1 MVTAIISR
9 RKPVMN
15 RHILS
20 VSVVSAFAVCVLVLS
35 SCAHAPS
42 VRTPHTS
49 TTAQGT
55 ATRAGSF
62 PINGIEAILDSTG
75 LAEYAG
81 EDDTVV
87 ESETDVEGIFR
98 SAQERYEKAYECI
111 ASARAQIDTALG
123 LLDEIRDTEDS
134 TALTQRDE
142 MILEF
147 SHLMR
152 QLGFVEQRGTVSMNG
167 EIPLQ
172 MNQFVER
179 EIRSFQTVER
189 SWFLGAYRRSG
200 VYLPYIKARMREAGL
215 PEQLAW
221 LAFIESGYSP
231 RALSPAR
238 ALGLWQFI
246 PSTGYRYGMT
256 RDRWIDH
263 RMDFER
269 STTAA
274 IAYLRD
280 LHAMFGDWNAAL
292 AAYNCGEG
300 RVLRTINSQANQY
313 MDDFWD
319 LYVRLP
325 QETARYVPRFHA
337 VMAIMQDPLKYGF
350 SDLPQPEPPI
360 AYDTL
365 IVDRQVK
372 LADIA
377 ERTGISADVLTRL
390 NAELRTGITP
400 QYPYRLR
407 VPVGTLDSVTV
418 ALNSAPTTSAPNL
431 PDLITHRVKR
441 GETIASIARKHHTTV
456 TAIRQENGL
465 RKNSRV
471 RVGQI
476 LRIPVRSRAATPSQ
490 VASSSPRTARRNSN
504 SHSSEGSPT
513 TYVVRSG
520 DTLWSISQRYSLSVD
535 ELRNLNGLNRRST
548 IKPGQRLV
556 VSR

>member
-1 MVTAIISR
+1 
-9 RKPVMN
+9 MN
-15 RHILS
+15 RHIHS
-20 VSVVSAFAVCVLVLS
+20 VSVVSAFAVCVLTLS
-35 SCAHAPS
+35 SCTHAPS
-42 VRTPHTS
+42 VRTPHITPR
-49 TTAQGT
+49 TTTPAEP
-55 ATRAGSF
+55 F
-62 PINGIEAILDSTG
+62 PDNGIDAILDSTR

-81 EDDTVV
+81 EDDTLV
-87 ESETDVEGIFR
+87 ESEADVEGIFR
-98 SAQERYEKAYECI
+98 AAQERYEKAYECI
-111 ASARAQIDTALG
+111 SGARAQIDTALG
-123 LLDEIRDTEDS
+123 LLDVIRDTEDS

-172 MNQFVER
+172 INQFVER

-200 VYLPYIKARMREAGL
+200 VYVPYIKARMREAGL

-313 MDDFWD
+313 LDDFWD

-360 AYDTL
+360 AFDTL

-407 VPVGTLDSVTV
+407 VPVGTLDSVAV

-431 PDLITHRVKR
+431 PDLITHRVRR
-441 GETIASIARKHHTTV
+441 GETIASIARKHRTTA
-456 TAIRQENGL
+456 TAIRRENGL
-465 RKNSRV
+465 RKNARL
-471 RVGQI
+471 RVGQV
-476 LRIPVRSRAATPSQ
+476 LRIPVRSRTSTPPQ
-490 VASSSPRTARRNSN
+490 VASSSSRAARTGANQGSDG
-504 SHSSEGSPT
+504 GSPT
-513 TYVVRSG
+513 IYVVKSG
-520 DTLWSISQRYSLSVD
+520 DTLWSISQRHSISVD
-535 ELRNLNGLNRRST
+535 ELRALNGLSRRST

>member
-1 MVTAIISR
+1 
-9 RKPVMN
+9 
-15 RHILS
+15 
-20 VSVVSAFAVCVLVLS
+20 
-35 SCAHAPS
+35 
-42 VRTPHTS
+42 
-49 TTAQGT
+49 
-55 ATRAGSF
+55 
-62 PINGIEAILDSTG
+62 
-75 LAEYAG
+75 
-81 EDDTVV
+81 
-87 ESETDVEGIFR
+87 
-98 SAQERYEKAYECI
+98 
-111 ASARAQIDTALG
+111 
-123 LLDEIRDTEDS
+123 
-134 TALTQRDE
+134 
-142 MILEF
+142 
-147 SHLMR
+147 
-152 QLGFVEQRGTVSMNG
+152 MNG

-200 VYLPYIKARMREAGL
+200 TYLPYIKGRMREAGL

-360 AYDTL
+360 AFDTL

-377 ERTGISADVLTRL
+377 ERTGIDADVLTRL
-390 NAELRTGITP
+390 NAELRTGVTP

-407 VPVGTLDSVTV
+407 VPVGTLDSVAV
-418 ALNSAPTTSAPNL
+418 AVNAVPTTSAPNL
-431 PDLITHRVKR
+431 PDLVTHRVKR

-456 TAIRQENGL
+456 AAIRQENGL
-465 RKNSRV
+465 RRNSRV
-471 RVGQI
+471 RVGQV
-476 LRIPVRSRAATPSQ
+476 LRIPVRSRTSTPSQ
-490 VASSSPRTARRNSN
+490 VASSSARTARNSN
-504 SHSSEGSPT
+504 SHSSEGSPSI
-513 TYVVRSG
+513 YVVRSG

-535 ELRNLNGLNRRST
+535 ELRRLNGLSRRST